1 MFEKHLWKSDILSRC
16 LVFDILK
23 CRWQENM
30 QEKHWRFPDIRG
42 LFRMRPLEN
51 WWLNVQEIPVSGNS
65 PHVPQPFPF
74 SFPVFHIVFPLFHR
88 AFPMFPLVFLF
99 VSYFRSYD
107 SAIEFTA
114 DYSKDRVN
122 LHHTFSWKLNP
133 IQDRWQKGPTICF
146 SPVTST
152 NVGISS

>member
-1 MFEKHLWKSDILSRC
+1 MFGVWHFKMSMTRKYAGKTL
-16 LVFDILK
+16 
-23 CRWQENM
+23 
-30 QEKHWRFPDIRG
+30 
-42 LFRMRPLEN
+42 
-51 WWLNVQEIPVSGNS
+51 EIPGYSWVVPYEAAWKLVTKCPRNPRKRQFPTCS
-65 PHVPQPFPF
+65 PAIF

-88 AFPMFPLVFLF
+88 AFPMFPLVFLL